1 MASKRH
7 SEGTEDDPGARSARQ
22 GNILAF
28 CVLGCG
34 TAVVLAMAAMVYLKF
49 LR

>member
-7 SEGTEDDPGARSARQ
+7 DESADDDPGARTARQ
-22 GNILAF
+22 GNVLAF
-28 CVLGCG
+28 VVLGCG
-34 TAVVLAMAAMVYLKF
+34 TVVVLAMAAMVYLKF